1 VTAHAQRG
9 HAKLSPSASKR
20 WMSCPGSIRMSE
32 GIPNTSSRFADEGT
46 AAHELAQHCLET
58 GFDAD
63 RFLDTYIDLDGET
76 KAEKFL
82 QKAHGERCFVVD
94 EEMVDGVGQYL
105 DFVREI
111 MIGKDVESETEQ
123 WLDLSH
129 LGVEGLDGGTGDF
142 LGYDPHG
149 QVLDIVDLKYGRGV
163 AVEPKD
169 NSQGL
174 CYAVGAVNR
183 FHNRGLKLLR
193 ISIVQP
199 RCPHPE
205 GPIRTW
211 ECDVVDLL
219 DFKADLI
226 DAAKKTRQAAD
237 MQRIALDQD
246 QWRQMYLTPGEHCK
260 FCPAAPTCPARR
272 DQAFAIAQAEFS
284 ALGEMELPIVEQM
297 KPEDLAKVLREVDQ
311 LEDFARRV
319 KEYAHHEATH
329 GRCPPGFKLVAKRA
343 NRKWKDEEAA
353 SSLLGDML
361 GDAIFTEPRL
371 KTPAQVEPLMPGK
384 NKGARAKALESLVSK
399 ESSGT
404 VLALESDARPAV
416 RADANEFAEA
426 S

>member
-1 VTAHAQRG
+1 MR
-9 HAKLSPSASKR
+9 
-20 WMSCPGSIRMSE
+20 CPGSIRMSE
-32 GIPNTSSRFADEGT
+32 GIPNTSSAYADEGT

-63 RFLDTYIDLDGET
+63 RFGGMYVRLDG
-76 KAEKFL
+76 KAPAEKFIV
-82 QKAHGERCFVVD
+82 APIGERCYAVD
-94 EEMVDGVGQYL
+94 EEMVDGVQQYL

-111 MIGKDVESETEQ
+111 MIGKDVETETEQ

-142 LGYDPHG
+142 LGYDPHN

-163 AVEPKD
+163 PVDPRE

-183 FHNRGLKLLR
+183 FHNRGLKKLR

-199 RCPHPE
+199 RCPHPD
-205 GPIRTW
+205 GPVRTW

-226 DAAKKTRQAAD
+226 AAAKRTTEKDAPLLA
-237 MQRIALDQD
+237 
-246 QWRQMYLTPGEHCK
+246 GEHCK
-260 FCPAAPTCPARR
+260 FCPVAATCPARR
-272 DQAFAIAQAEFS
+272 DQALAIAQAEFS
-284 ALGEMELPIVEQM
+284 ALGEMELPVVEQM
-297 KPEDLAKVLREVDQ
+297 KPEALAKVLRDVDQ
-311 LEDFARRV
+311 LEDYCRRV

-343 NRKWKDEEAA
+343 VRRWKDEETAK
-353 SSLLGDML
+353 DML
-361 GDAIFTEPRL
+361 VDIYGLDETQILTEPEL
-371 KTPAQVEPLMPGK
+371 KTPAQVESLMPGK
-384 NKGARAKALESLVSK
+384 NKKERGDALAELVSK

-404 VLALESDARPAV
+404 VLAPESDSRPAV
-416 RADANEFAEA
+416 KADASEFGAVE
-426 S
+426 